1 MDEQNKLV
9 AEPRSGDATAARGRT
24 PEQVVAHF
32 LDAFGRHDVEAIGR
46 LCADDIVELL
56 PGTPPLEGI
65 ANELAFISGL
75 LAAFPDL
82 AIEVTRLMAIDH
94 VVAAAW
100 TRRGT
105 FTGADFQG
113 LPANGARIESAAAG
127 FFEIENGLIKRLTVY
142 ADMNKFGRDL
152 GLVPPEGS
160 PAERLALGMFR
171 ARVRT
176 KRFVGALTGRK
187 GLR

>member
-1 MDEQNKLV
+1 MLYISLYSLS
-9 AEPRSGDATAARGRT
+9 RLAARRR
-24 PEQVVAHF
+24 
-32 LDAFGRHDVEAIGR
+32 DRHA
-46 LCADDIVELL
+46 LL

-75 LAAFPDL
+75 LAAFPDME
-82 AIEVTRLMAIDH
+82 IEVTRLMAIDQ

-171 ARVRT
+171 ARVRM
-176 KRFVGALTGRK
+176 KRFLGALTGRK
-187 GLR
+187 RVS

>member
-1 MDEQNKLV
+1 M
-9 AEPRSGDATAARGRT
+9 
-24 PEQVVAHF
+24 
-32 LDAFGRHDVEAIGR
+32 
-46 LCADDIVELL
+46 
-56 PGTPPLEGI
+56 
-65 ANELAFISGL
+65 
-75 LAAFPDL
+75 
-82 AIEVTRLMAIDH
+82 TRLMAIDQ

-171 ARVRT
+171 ARVRM
-176 KRFVGALTGRK
+176 KRLVGALTGRK
-187 GLR
+187 GVS